1 MQIAGTALKAG
12 DIPGAMK
19 YLVKGLEAMRKTN
32 DLPTEGSLLIQLAE
46 IHIHN
51 QSEDQAMKYLEEA
64 LGVSQK
70 IKDRSMEGRTL
81 WIWSQTLGK
90 TGNLAGAVSRGQEAQ
105 KIYENLKKSEA
116 SNIRAQIEKWSEN

>member
-46 IHIHN
+46 
-51 QSEDQAMKYLEEA
+51 DPY
-64 LGVSQK
+64 
-70 IKDRSMEGRTL
+70 T
-81 WIWSQTLGK
+81 
-90 TGNLAGAVSRGQEAQ
+90 
-105 KIYENLKKSEA
+105 
-116 SNIRAQIEKWSEN
+116 

>member
-1 MQIAGTALKAG
+1 RGGLSDQGRMA
-12 DIPGAMK
+12 PGPGESSSSAK
-19 YLVKGLEAMRKTN
+19 
-32 DLPTEGSLLIQLAE
+32 AE

-51 QSEDQAMKYLEEA
+51 QGEDQAMKYLEEA

-105 KIYENLKKSEA
+105 KIYEKLKKSEA